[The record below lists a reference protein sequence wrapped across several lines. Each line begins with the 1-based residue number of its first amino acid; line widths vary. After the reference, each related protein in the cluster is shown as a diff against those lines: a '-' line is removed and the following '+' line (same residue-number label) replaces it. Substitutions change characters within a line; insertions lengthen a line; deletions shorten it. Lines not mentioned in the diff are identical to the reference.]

1 MNCGTCL
8 CFLLAYEGPDCT
20 GCVISPAPVKMSA
33 TGGEATE
40 ATIAALEATTTAT
53 SWSTPMR
60 GLQRSLRALS
70 PGLAAY
76 PLRQVPGAA
85 FEAVE
90 GHEGRELEGAQP
102 GKAAAV

>member
-1 MNCGTCL
+1 MRHFTGTRQDVCDG
-8 CFLLAYEGPDCT
+8 E
-20 GCVISPAPVKMSA
+20 
-33 TGGEATE
+33 GEATE
-40 ATIAALEATTTAT
+40 ATIAALESTTTAT